1 MGEHKHNP
9 NVGRIALQ
17 AIQTK
22 QQPQFDLSQAVKK
35 ACPCGHEF
43 FDKVFRV
50 GIISK
55 LALGNKLNH
64 DITVEYP
71 NYVCSACGL
80 EFGKDIHVVQK

>member
-9 NVGRIALQ
+9 NVGRIPLQ

-43 FDKVFRV
+43 FNKVFRI

-55 LALGNKLNH
+55 LAPGNKLNQ

-71 NYVCSACGL
+71 SYVCQSCGV
-80 EFGKDIHVVQK
+80 EFGKTPVVIQ